1 MIMFEL
7 DVLGGPMALRWSGQS
22 VSLRPMERAVMLALL
37 CAKGH
42 TLSTAKLVSQLWGRD
57 PGDSGTRT
65 LASHVAH
72 IRRAL
77 RAAAGDDRLLVSDS
91 VRGGVD
97 YRLTI
102 EPECVDAFRLERQV
116 AVGCRM
122 FEQGLPENA
131 VTVLDAALALWRGTP
146 LADVEGWPFARPEIA
161 RLTNLYRT
169 ACITSME
176 ARMALGR
183 HREAVGTLED
193 MAAEWPGDS
202 RVWQLLVVSLHHSY
216 RDDEASAACARA
228 ISAFRDRG
236 LNLSRL
242 QKLQYDVL
250 NGLLPH

>member
-7 DVLGGPMALRWSGQS
+7 DVLGGPMALRWNGQS
-22 VSLRPMERAVMLALL
+22 VRLRPMERAVILSLL

-42 TLSTAKLVSQLWGRD
+42 TLSTAKLVSRLWGDSPRD
-57 PGDSGTRT
+57 GALRT
-65 LASHVAH
+65 VASHVSH
-72 IRRAL
+72 IRGAL
-77 RAAAGDDRLLVSDS
+77 RDVAGDDGLLVSDS
-91 VRGGVD
+91 IRGGVD

-122 FEQGLPENA
+122 FEQGLLENA

-161 RLTNLYRT
+161 RMTNLYRT
-169 ACITSME
+169 ACITGME
-176 ARMALGR
+176 ARLALGR
-183 HREAVGTLED
+183 HREAVGALED

-202 RVWQLLVVSLHHSY
+202 RVWQLLVVSLHRSH
-216 RDDEASAACARA
+216 RDDEASEACARA
-228 ISAFRDRG
+228 ISAFSDRG
-236 LNLSRL
+236 LDVGRL

-250 NGLLPH
+250 NGLLPR

>member
-7 DVLGGPMALRWSGQS
+7 DVLGGPMALRWNDQS
-22 VSLRPMERAVMLALL
+22 VRLRPMERTVILSLL

-42 TLSTAKLVSQLWGRD
+42 TLSTAKLVSQLWDDGPRD
-57 PGDSGTRT
+57 GATRT

-72 IRRAL
+72 IRSAL
-77 RAAAGDDRLLVSDS
+77 RAAAGDDGLLVSDS

-102 EPECVDAFRLERQV
+102 DPECVDSFRLERQV

-122 FEQGLPENA
+122 FEQGMLENA
-131 VTVLDAALALWRGTP
+131 VTVLDAALALWRGVP
-146 LADVEGWPFARPEIA
+146 LADVGDWPFARPEIT

-169 ACITSME
+169 AGITGME

-183 HREAVGTLED
+183 HREAIGRLED
-193 MAAEWPGDS
+193 MADEWPGDS
-202 RVWQLLVVSLHHSY
+202 RVWQLLVVSLHHSH

-228 ISAFRDRG
+228 ITAFRDRG
-236 LNLSRL
+236 LDVGRL